1 MLRTRH
7 QQLHARNNDSN
18 QAPIRRICAY
28 RFAIQGDYTKNF
40 LILASPAL

>member
-28 RFAIQGDYTKNF
+28 RFAIQRDYTKNF
-40 LILASPAL
+40 LILTSPTL